1 MKRFAPF
8 YRLWLAERRRHVI
21 TKADLAAHK
30 RHFAIAV
37 AQRNNALA
45 ELRTAVDQRNRA
57 RDIVVA
63 IEAGEAWEWDDEQF
77 DAWLRSLG
85 ERPA

>member
-8 YRLWLAERRRHVI
+8 YRLWLAERRRHAI

-37 AQRNNALA
+37 AQRNNAME
-45 ELRTAVDQRNRA
+45 ELKRAVDQRNRA
-57 RDIVVA
+57 RDVA
-63 IEAGEAWEWDDEQF
+63 AAMDAEPWEWDDEAF
-77 DAWLRSLG
+77 EAFVRSLG
-85 ERPA
+85 ERGSL